1 MKLWLEIAGLWSA
14 IAVAVAFIHHRRRR
28 LQRIELAAF
37 LEQGRVEAEHHTKF
51 RHDQRLNAIQQ
62 RISRELGHKHAFSL
76 KTRRR
81 LRAALNKSG
90 LGSKKDES

>member
-1 MKLWLEIAGLWSA
+1 MIKILEIVAAVAICVA
-14 IAVAVAFIHHRRRR
+14 IAIAYARRKRRR
-28 LQRIELAAF
+28 IEMAAF

-62 RISRELGHKHAFSL
+62 RISRHLGKRHAFSL

-81 LRAALNKSG
+81 LAAELLKHEKAN
-90 LGSKKDES
+90 E